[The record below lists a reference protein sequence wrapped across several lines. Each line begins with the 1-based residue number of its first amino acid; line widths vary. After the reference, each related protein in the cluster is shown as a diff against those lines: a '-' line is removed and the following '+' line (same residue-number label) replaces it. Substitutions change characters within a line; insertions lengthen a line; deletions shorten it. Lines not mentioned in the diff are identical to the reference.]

1 MSIVFFKKIA
11 VSDLARQEKFKILG
25 IANGL
30 PMHYNLLTTIYNVKK
45 SGECRY
51 GSFKGIFY

>member
-1 MSIVFFKKIA
+1 MYSIPRLPLNVNSFFKKIA

-30 PMHYNLLTTIYNVKK
+30 PMHYNLLTTIYNA
-45 SGECRY
+45 
-51 GSFKGIFY
+51 I